1 MLYLLCL
8 VFLTR
13 ATSIIASFASS
24 KCSLQFMRSA
34 FLLSIFTIFQF
45 VFVGIVFPPS
55 SGSLS
60 VAAAQKKHELPLF
73 ESYDFKR
80 KRVTTV
86 PKIIMNENNAVF
98 FLTTKESPDVSR
110 EELQF
115 IPHENSYNHDGKYQQ
130 KIHNFLW

>member
-24 KCSLQFMRSA
+24 KCSLQSMRSA

-45 VFVGIVFPPS
+45 VFVGIVFSLHGGSPS
-55 SGSLS
+55 V
-60 VAAAQKKHELPLF
+60 VAAKKKHELPLV

-86 PKIIMNENNAVF
+86 TKIIMNENNAVF

-110 EELQF
+110 EELQL
-115 IPHENSYNHDGKYQQ
+115 IAPNSLGNED
-130 KIHNFLW
+130 L

>member
-24 KCSLQFMRSA
+24 KCSLQFMCSA
-34 FLLSIFTIFQF
+34 FLLSMFTILQF

-55 SGSLS
+55 WRLPSRG
-60 VAAAQKKHELPLF
+60 AAAQKKHELPLF

-86 PKIIMNENNAVF
+86 TKIIMNENNAVF

-110 EELQF
+110 EELQL
-115 IPHENSYNHDGKYQQ
+115 IAPNSLGNED
-130 KIHNFLW
+130 L